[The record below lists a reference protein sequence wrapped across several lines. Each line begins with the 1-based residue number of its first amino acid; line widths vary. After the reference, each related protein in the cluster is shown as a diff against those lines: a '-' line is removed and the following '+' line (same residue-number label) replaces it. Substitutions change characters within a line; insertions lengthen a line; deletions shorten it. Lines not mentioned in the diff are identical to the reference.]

1 MSHRPLSTWVV
12 PVRLSVGDS
21 ARWEPPRDVNYG
33 DERADARALPAFA
46 AGWHRRAIALD
57 IGYRSLGLVR
67 EAPDEAVIEVDD
79 LARPVRVTDRGAQVI
94 SRMEDDWPDASV
106 SADDLAVLAGEEVEV
121 RYLVVARLAAEG
133 HPPPALFH
141 ILPWDLVNRLADQV
155 TAMLSGAAPL
165 QVIALRHWFTPVG
178 SRFTA
183 ALEQLDEGLREQ
195 DPAIIRIAATA
206 LCGRLLEVDTSRLPR
221 STRQALAG
229 LVTALRPVDGFLAF
243 TAARAA
249 GWLTRDG
256 NAVKAAREPRVLRL
270 GTRLPSAADTEE
282 EIRTQSRDAVREPFT
297 VRLTVTATGRAEIT
311 VSARLPEDQLPWV
324 TRAYGVILVPV
335 RVAAADGSTRYL
347 LPLGYSDGEVSGRL
361 NLAVPPGDFVE
372 ADLDGP
378 PIGAAEAS
386 LLNVTE
392 VERSIRALRTRSARE
407 MWSQLATLLP
417 RAHPLRAVIAR
428 EAG

>member
-1 MSHRPLSTWVV
+1 MSHRPFSTWVV

-21 ARWEPPRDVNYG
+21 ARWEPPQDVNYG

-79 LARPVRVTDRGAQVI
+79 LVRPVRVTDRGAQLI
-94 SRMEDDWPDASV
+94 SRMEDDWPDAPV
-106 SADDLAVLAGEEVEV
+106 SADDLAVLADEEVEV

-141 ILPWDLVNRLADQV
+141 ILPWDLVDRLADQV
-155 TAMLSGAAPL
+155 TAMLRGVAPL

-195 DPAIIRIAATA
+195 DAAIIRIAATA
-206 LCGRLLEVDTSRLPR
+206 LCGRLLEVDPSRLPP

-229 LVTALRPVDGFLAF
+229 LVTALRPADGFLAF

-249 GWLTRDG
+249 ARLTRDG
-256 NAVKAAREPRVLRL
+256 DAGKAAREPRVLRL
-270 GTRLPSAADTEE
+270 GTRLPSAADSEE
-282 EIRTQSRDAVREPFT
+282 EIRTQSRDALREPFT

-324 TRAYGVILVPV
+324 TRAYGLILVPV
-335 RVAAADGSTRYL
+335 KVAAADGSTRYL